1 MAFSNFVLDRTTGFD
16 DALAEGPDALGA
28 LAPEDKAASGCRPVV
43 SPFGMVSIGDSEIIP
58 HS

>member
-28 LAPEDKAASGCRPVV
+28 LAPEDKAA
-43 SPFGMVSIGDSEIIP
+43 
-58 HS
+58 